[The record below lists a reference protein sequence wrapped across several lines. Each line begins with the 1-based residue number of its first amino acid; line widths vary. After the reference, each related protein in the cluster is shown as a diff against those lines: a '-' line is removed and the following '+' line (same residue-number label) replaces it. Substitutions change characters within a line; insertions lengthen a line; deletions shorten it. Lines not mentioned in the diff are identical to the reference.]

1 MAREIFGKLILQR
14 RIFAVRT
21 FVARRE
27 LRRKIFTVQRRR
39 RRQYIR
45 RYRILSFLR
54 TSILVTD
61 TPLSPMG
68 PSSPSQEGLFT
79 DLRLVSLEKQLNI
92 ELKVNVVCWK
102 DTIQCLC
109 TSKSQADK
117 IFSLR
122 ERIDDSTRY
131 QTVIKI
137 SKSSR
142 WQHWTM
148 AITRQRTSL

>member
-1 MAREIFGKLILQR
+1 MAREIFGKLILQQ

-68 PSSPSQEGLFT
+68 PSSPNQEGLFT

-102 DTIQCLC
+102 DTMPVHFEVA
-109 TSKSQADK
+109 SG
-117 IFSLR
+117 
-122 ERIDDSTRY
+122 
-131 QTVIKI
+131 
-137 SKSSR
+137 
-142 WQHWTM
+142 
-148 AITRQRTSL
+148 